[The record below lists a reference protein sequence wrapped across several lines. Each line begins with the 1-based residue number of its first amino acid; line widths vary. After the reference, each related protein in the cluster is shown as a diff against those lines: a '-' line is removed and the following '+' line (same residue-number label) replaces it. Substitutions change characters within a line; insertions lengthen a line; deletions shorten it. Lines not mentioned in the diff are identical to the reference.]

1 MEKIIK
7 TKVDKVLSLIDNS
20 KLLKVVEKCLLEA
33 RVDLF
38 EVFVEEYNNTPYD
51 IELEDDFDCNMLSI
65 LINGNWED
73 KYMISDMK
81 DLLTHEW
88 KWKNLKLSDGSLL
101 VITEDE
107 DFNTVINIL
116 KDCELEDGNIIYR
129 HWALPVLKGS
139 ISQN

>member
-1 MEKIIK
+1 MEKIK
-7 TKVDKVLSLIDNS
+7 MDKVLSLIDNS

-38 EVFVEEYNNTPYD
+38 EVFVEEYSNTSYD

-81 DLLTHEW
+81 DLLTHDW

-129 HWALPVLKGS
+129 HWALPVLKES

>member
-1 MEKIIK
+1 MEKIK
-7 TKVDKVLSLIDNS
+7 MDKVLSLIDNS

-38 EVFVEEYNNTPYD
+38 EVFVEEYSNTSYD

-73 KYMISDMK
+73 KYMISDME
-81 DLLTHEW
+81 DLLTHDW

-129 HWALPVLKGS
+129 HWALPVLKES

>member
-7 TKVDKVLSLIDNS
+7 TKVEKVLSLIDNS

-38 EVFVEEYNNTPYD
+38 EVFVEEYNNTSYD

-81 DLLTHEW
+81 DLLTHDW

-129 HWALPVLKGS
+129 HWALPVLKES